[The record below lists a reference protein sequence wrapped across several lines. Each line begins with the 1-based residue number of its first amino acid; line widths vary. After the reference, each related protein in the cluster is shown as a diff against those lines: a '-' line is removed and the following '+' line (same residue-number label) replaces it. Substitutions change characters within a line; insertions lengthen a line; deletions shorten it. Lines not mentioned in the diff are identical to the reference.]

1 MKKFFINLDK
11 DVKRKERFLEL
22 NKKYDF
28 IRWEATGRDEVSEE
42 VDHKMISMYNYPK
55 PSHLARCGCF
65 MSHISLLEHI
75 VENKLNDVLICEDDA
90 APTHVGLPTE
100 YPRDTLVYVGGFL
113 HNKKMMNN
121 NKVIIKSTDGINNIA
136 DDYRILMTLSYI
148 IPNWELAEDILKK
161 IKSLKRYR
169 AIDILYGNLDIKRV
183 YNYPASFDENGMS
196 STIHKKSKRANRYY
210 EWVNY

>member
-11 DVKRKERFLEL
+11 DVQRKERFLEL
-22 NKKYDF
+22 NKNSDF
-28 IRWEATGRDEVSEE
+28 IRWDATGRDDVSDEL
-42 VDHKMISMYNYPK
+42 DKKMISMYNYPK

-65 MSHISLLEHI
+65 QSHISLLEHI

-90 APTHVGLPTE
+90 APTHVPVPTE
-100 YPRDTLVYVGGFL
+100 YPKDTIVFVGGFL
-113 HNKKMMNN
+113 HNKKMTN
-121 NKVIIKSTDGINNIA
+121 NKEVILQSTEGINNIP

-148 IPNWELAEDILKK
+148 IPNWELADTILKK

-169 AIDILYGNLDIKRV
+169 AIDILYGNLDIKKV

-196 STIHKKSKRANRYY
+196 STIHKKTKRANRYY
-210 EWVNY
+210 QWVNY